1 MTPQQFQQSPYR
13 EVVAADLKSIEWQN
27 LLNALTAFQPPFSKN
42 ETPHLYA
49 KENGM
54 REGFEMCIRGIVL
67 LSTQIQPK
75 TEVVPNYGVV
85 DPK

>member
-1 MTPQQFQQSPYR
+1 MTPQQFQQSPHR
-13 EVVAADLKSIEWQN
+13 EKVELFLKSVDGQH

-42 ETPHLYA
+42 ADAHLFA
-49 KENGM
+49 NENGK

-85 DPK
+85 DVK